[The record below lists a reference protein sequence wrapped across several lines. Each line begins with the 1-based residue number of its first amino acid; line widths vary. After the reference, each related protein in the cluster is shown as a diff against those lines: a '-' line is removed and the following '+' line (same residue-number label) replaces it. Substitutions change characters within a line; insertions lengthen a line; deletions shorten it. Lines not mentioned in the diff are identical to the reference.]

1 MNRLATRRPAAALA
15 LAVLTSAVMATSVLA
30 GGPSWTSPV
39 NVRLTN
45 DVALQDADFS
55 NHNVA
60 ITWDEPGAGHRE
72 VGIRTSVDN
81 GSGFGP
87 ISWFADS
94 RESAVDICGGSEL
107 NAVMAHRIGP
117 GNWFIEHAVGSID
130 GDGFLT
136 TPVAPS
142 DGIQSQPDVACTGGR
157 VFVSW
162 FEQESGG
169 HRLFVA
175 HARRSDGIFG
185 APINLGFDDETFF
198 FTSLA
203 VAGVSDTAYA
213 VFQRSDG
220 DLRFK
225 RWSIGSGPG
234 FAATPHATQVIGS
247 GTPNNPASYAVIAAA
262 GDKVAVAWF
271 KCGALWARVSNNRGQ
286 TWGPARKL
294 IEHAACDGDFIA
306 VQRSIAIRGG
316 RIVVAYTAAGIVGD
330 GEVGLFS
337 TTTDFASF
345 SDDMIAPSYHLEH
358 LVGFVT
364 VGGDAK
370 LAAAFNR
377 VDKIRF
383 RRQM

>member
-1 MNRLATRRPAAALA
+1 MKSVNKRRPAAGLVLA
-15 LAVLTSAVMATSVLA
+15 MLTSAVMATSVMA
-30 GGPSWTSPV
+30 GGPTWKPPV

-45 DVALQDADFS
+45 GVELQDADFS
-55 NHNVA
+55 KRNVA
-60 ITWDEPGAGHRE
+60 ITWHEPGAGRKE
-72 VGIRTSVDN
+72 VGIRTSVN
-81 GSGFGP
+81 AGSSFGP
-87 ISWFADS
+87 ISWFPDS
-94 RESAVDICGGSEL
+94 RQAAVDICGGSEL

-130 GDGFLT
+130 GDGFVT
-136 TPVAPS
+136 TPVAPT
-142 DGIQSQPDVACTGGR
+142 DGKQRHPDVACAGGR

-162 FEQESGG
+162 FEEEGSG

-175 HARRSDGIFG
+175 HARRTVGVFG
-185 APINLGFDDETFF
+185 TPIDLGFDDETFF
-198 FTSLA
+198 FDGLA
-203 VAGVSDTAYA
+203 VAGVKDRAYA

-234 FAATPHATQVIGS
+234 FAVTPLATQIIGN
-247 GTPNNPASYAVIAAA
+247 GTPNNPASYPVIAAA

-271 KCGALWARVSNNRGQ
+271 RCGALWARVSNNRGR

-306 VQRSIAIRGG
+306 VQRSIAIHDG
-316 RIVVAYTAAGIVGD
+316 RIVVAYMAAGIVGD

-337 TTTDFASF
+337 TRTDFASF
-345 SDDMIAPSYHLEH
+345 SDNQIASSFQLEH

-364 VGGDAK
+364 VSGDAK

-377 VDKIRF
+377 EDRVRF
-383 RRQM
+383 RRQQ

>member
-1 MNRLATRRPAAALA
+1 MAMLAS
-15 LAVLTSAVMATSVLA
+15 AVLATSVMA
-30 GGPSWTSPV
+30 GGPTWKSPV
-39 NVRLTN
+39 NVRQTN
-45 DVALQDADFS
+45 FPQLQDADFS

-60 ITWDEPGAGHRE
+60 ITWHEPGAGHRE

-87 ISWFADS
+87 ISWFTDS

-130 GDGFLT
+130 GDGFIT

-142 DGIQSQPDVACTGGR
+142 DGIQSDPDVACAGGR

-162 FEQESGG
+162 FEPEGSG

-175 HARRSDGIFG
+175 HANRSVGTFG
-185 APINLGFDDETFF
+185 TPIDLGFDDETDFF
-198 FTSLA
+198 SGLA
-203 VAGVSDTAYA
+203 VAGVSNRAYA
-213 VFQRSDG
+213 VFQRSNG

-225 RWSIGSGPG
+225 RWSIGGGPG
-234 FAATPHATQVIGS
+234 FAVTPHATQVIGN
-247 GTPNNPASYAVIAAA
+247 GTPNNPASYPVIAAA

-271 KCGALWARVSNNRGQ
+271 RCGALWARVSNNRGQ

-306 VQRSIAIRGG
+306 VQQSIAIRGG
-316 RIVVAYTAAGIVGD
+316 RIVVAYGAAGIVGD

-337 TTTDFASF
+337 TKSDFANF
-345 SDDMIAPSYHLEH
+345 SDNMIADKFRTE

-364 VGGDAK
+364 VSGDAK
-370 LAAAFNR
+370 LASAFSRGDR
-377 VDKIRF
+377 VRF
-383 RRQM
+383 RRQI